1 MKRTVAVLFGMI
13 ALAATIMAQGSTR
26 GPLEGVWKIAEEV
39 VTGSNASTTTSPQPS
54 LFIFTRTHYSMLR
67 VASAKPRILFKGT
80 DPTTDEKIAAYDTFT
95 ANTGTYEISGTTLT
109 VRPIVAK
116 SPNFMAGGFD
126 KYQFRIE
133 GNTLWLTSL
142 STDINTRVGD
152 RLVPG
157 AGPASE
163 TRRKLIRVE

>member
-1 MKRTVAVLFGMI
+1 MKRTVSALLVAI
-13 ALAATIMAQGSTR
+13 ALPTTVMAQGGAR
-26 GPLEGVWKIAEEV
+26 GPLEGVWKVTEEV
-39 VTGSNASTTTSPQPS
+39 VTGANATSTTSPQPS

-67 VASAKPRILFKGT
+67 VASAQPRALFT
-80 DPTTDEKIAAYDTFT
+80 AMDPTNEEKIGAYDTFT
-95 ANTGTYEISGTTLT
+95 ANSGTYEATGTTLT

-126 KYQFRIE
+126 KYQFRVD
-133 GNTLWLTSL
+133 GDTLTLTSK
-142 STDINTRVGD
+142 STDINVRVGD

-157 AGPASE
+157 SGSVSE